1 MNRGLFISIEG
12 PDGAG
17 KSTQLE
23 NIIGYFNDKEV
34 DLVFTREPGGT
45 KISEKIRSI
54 ILDRDNM
61 EMTDMTEALLYAA
74 SRAQHVEEIIR
85 PSLLEG
91 KTVICDR
98 YVDSSIAYQGYG
110 RNLGESVR
118 IINDYAIS
126 GLKPD
131 VTIFLALDPEVGRNR
146 IKHDDKDRL
155 EIEKADFHQRVYDGY
170 MKLAEAEPK
179 RYRIIDASKD
189 VESVKNDIFK
199 VLDGLGY

>member
-1 MNRGLFISIEG
+1 MNKGLFISIEG
-12 PDGAG
+12 PDGSG
-17 KSTQLE
+17 KSTQLK
-23 NIIGYFNDKEV
+23 NIIKYFQYKEV
-34 DLVFTREPGGT
+34 ELVFTREPGGT
-45 KISEKIRSI
+45 KIGEKIRSI

-74 SRAQHVEEIIR
+74 ARAQHVEEKIR
-85 PSLLEG
+85 PSLLQG
-91 KTVICDR
+91 KTVLCDR

-110 RNLGESVR
+110 RNLGEPVEL
-118 IINDYAIS
+118 INDYAIA

-170 MKLAEAEPK
+170 MRLAEEEPK

-189 VESVKNDIFK
+189 IESVKSDIFEI
-199 VLDGLGY
+199 LDGLGY

>member
-1 MNRGLFISIEG
+1 VNKGLFISIEG
-12 PDGAG
+12 PDGSG
-17 KSTQLE
+17 KSTQLK
-23 NIIGYFNDKEV
+23 NIIKYFQDKEV
-34 DLVFTREPGGT
+34 RLVFTREPGGT
-45 KISEKIRSI
+45 KIGEKIRSI

-74 SRAQHVEEIIR
+74 ARAQHVEEKIR

-91 KTVICDR
+91 KTVLCDR

-110 RNLGESVR
+110 RNLGESVSL
-118 IINDYAIS
+118 INDYAIS
-126 GLKPD
+126 GIKPD
-131 VTIFLALDPEVGRNR
+131 VTIFLALEPEVGRNR

-170 MKLAEAEPK
+170 MRLAEEEPD
-179 RYRIIDASKD
+179 RYQIVDASKD
-189 VESVKNDIFK
+189 IESVKNDIFR

>member
-1 MNRGLFISIEG
+1 MNKGLFISIEG
-12 PDGAG
+12 PDGSG
-17 KSTQLE
+17 KSTQLK
-23 NIIGYFNDKEV
+23 NIIKYFQDKEV
-34 DLVFTREPGGT
+34 RLVFTREPGGT
-45 KISEKIRSI
+45 KIGEKIRSI

-74 SRAQHVEEIIR
+74 ARAQHVEEKIR

-91 KTVICDR
+91 KTVLCDR

-110 RNLGESVR
+110 RNLGESVSL
-118 IINDYAIS
+118 INDYAIS
-126 GLKPD
+126 GIKPD
-131 VTIFLALDPEVGRNR
+131 VTIFLALEPEVGRNR

-170 MKLAEAEPK
+170 MRLAEEEPD
-179 RYRIIDASKD
+179 RYQIVDASKD
-189 VESVKNDIFK
+189 IESVKNDIFR